1 MLSLLRRR
9 LRSRRPTPSVPAL
22 SLARTDGAQPVYDPG
37 RCDLNGA
44 CAGACPVGAIRVGET
59 FTLDR
64 AACVSCGRCIEVC
77 PTGALAHGLTLA
89 PPARGRGELLTPAVA
104 VPPDAS
110 GEELRR
116 RARRIL
122 GRSLHVRHLDAGSCN
137 GCDWE
142 INATT
147 NAVHDLQ
154 RFGIDFVASPRHAD
168 VLLVTGTMTRN
179 LEIAARRT
187 YEAMSEPR
195 LVVAVGACACS
206 GSPYP
211 AGYASGDG
219 AASLL
224 PVDVFVPGCPPRPE
238 VIIGGL
244 LLAIERL
251 PSDRRPLPAALE
263 ATRPLRISLGREE

>member
-9 LRSRRPTPSVPAL
+9 LRLRSATSRWPAVVPPPVG
-22 SLARTDGAQPVYDPG
+22 RAQPVFDSM

-44 CAGACPVGAIRVGET
+44 CAKSCPVDAISVAER

-64 AACVSCGRCIEVC
+64 ARCISCSRCIEVC
-77 PTGALAHGLTLA
+77 PTGALAQSLVFA
-89 PPARGRGELLTPAVA
+89 PPARSRVGLLEPAAPDQVRNGDELAT
-104 VPPDAS
+104 
-110 GEELRR
+110 
-116 RARRIL
+116 RARRVL

-147 NAVHDLQ
+147 NAVHDIQ

-179 LEIAARRT
+179 LELAARRT
-187 YEAMSEPR
+187 YDAMSEPR
-195 LVVAVGACACS
+195 LVVAVGACASS

-211 AGYASGDG
+211 SGYASGEG
-219 AASLL
+219 AASIL
-224 PVDVFVPGCPPRPE
+224 PVDVFIPGCPPRPE
-238 VIIGGL
+238 AIIEGL
-244 LLAIERL
+244 L
-251 PSDRRPLPAALE
+251 AAV
-263 ATRPLRISLGREE
+263 GRMGRAR

>member
-9 LRSRRPTPSVPAL
+9 LRMARATSSWPAEPAPPVGL
-22 SLARTDGAQPVYDPG
+22 AQPVFDAG

-44 CAGACPVGAIRVGET
+44 CAQACPVAAIDVGSA

-64 AACVSCGRCIEVC
+64 ARCISCRRCIEVC
-77 PTGALAHGLTLA
+77 PTGALVQGIAFA
-89 PPARGRGELLTPAVA
+89 APARSREGLLEPPRAPSVAAQDLGE
-104 VPPDAS
+104 
-110 GEELRR
+110 

-147 NAVHDLQ
+147 NAVHDIQ

-187 YEAMSEPR
+187 YDAMSDPR
-195 LVVAVGACACS
+195 LVVAVGACASS

-211 AGYASGDG
+211 SGHASGTG
-219 AASLL
+219 ASGVL
-224 PVDVFVPGCPPRPE
+224 PVDVFIPGCPPRPE
-238 VIIGGL
+238 AIIQGL
-244 LLAIERL
+244 LLAVGRL
-251 PSDRRPLPAALE
+251 G
-263 ATRPLRISLGREE
+263 TRG